1 MRWLIIAIVVLIL
14 AIVLDLGLLAYS
26 MYALIG
32 VIAVSRKLADT
43 WSGHLSATREM
54 SRDRVKIGETVA
66 VVTVLQ
72 NRSWLPVPWLLL
84 EDLLPRRA
92 LFYDP
97 PNLQV
102 TGRRLQL
109 ISFRGRARKTLTYQL
124 KCNRRGYY
132 QIGPLV
138 AETGDVFGL
147 YRRYRIL
154 NEPSFLLALP
164 EVVPLTGFDVASRRP
179 IGEVRMTHRLFED
192 PTRIAG
198 VRGYQAGD
206 PLNRIHWGAT
216 ARTAVLHSKIY
227 EPSTVAGATILL
239 DFHEQSFEKRHEPVR
254 SELAITAAASIA
266 GAICEM
272 GQQVGLAT
280 NGRDAADRIRRE
292 GWSHEQL
299 RTRKLAQAAGMA
311 DRSDRLRPI
320 IVPTRRSETQLGQIL
335 QTLAR
340 VEKTDGLTFAQ
351 LVHEVAGRLPRSATV
366 IALLTAVT
374 PAMAIALSSLRRRG
388 LAVTAIINVYEEYE
402 FAKLAAPLIAEQI
415 DARQLRDRA
424 AIPTVCLKCLL
435 R

>member
-1 MRWLIIAIVVLIL
+1 MRWLVIAAAVLLL
-14 AIVLDLGLLAYS
+14 AVALDLGLLAYA

-32 VIAVSRKLADT
+32 VIVVSRKLADA
-43 WSGHLSATREM
+43 WSGSLTAARQINRS
-54 SRDRVKIGETVA
+54 RVKIGDSVA
-66 VVTVLQ
+66 VVITLENQ
-72 NRSWLPVPWLLL
+72 GRLPVPWLLL

-92 LFYDP
+92 IMFDP

-109 ISFRGRARKTLTYQL
+109 VSFGGVARKTLLYQV

-132 QIGPLV
+132 QLGPLV

-147 YRRYRIL
+147 YRRYRVL
-154 NEPSFLLALP
+154 TEPTFVLVVP
-164 EVVPLTGFDVASRRP
+164 EVIPLAGYDIASRRP
-179 IGEVRMTHRLFED
+179 LGEVRMAHRLFED

-198 VRGYQAGD
+198 VRDYLAGD

-216 ARTAVLHSKIY
+216 ARTATLHSKVY

-239 DFHEQSFEKRHEPVR
+239 DFHEQSFAAKDEPVR
-254 SELAITAAASIA
+254 SELAVTAAASIA

-280 NGRDAADRIRRE
+280 NGRDAADRIRTE

-299 RTRKLAQAAGMA
+299 HTRRAALAAGMQ
-311 DRSDRLRPI
+311 DKSQRLRPI
-320 IVPTRRSETQLGQIL
+320 VVPTSDSNTQLRLIL
-335 QTLAR
+335 DTLGP
-340 VEKTDGLTFAQ
+340 VEKTDGLSFPQ
-351 LVHEVAGRLPRSATV
+351 LVHETSSRLPRSATV

-374 PAMAIALSSLRRRG
+374 PADAIALGSLRRRG
-388 LAVTAIINVYEEYE
+388 LAVTAIINVYDQYDY
-402 FAKLAAPLIAEQI
+402 ARLAGPLVAEQI
-415 DARQLRDRA
+415 DVRQLRDRA
-424 AIPTVCLKCLL
+424 AIPQVCLQAIA